1 MELFKTW
8 KKNMVLYGLKSQIG
22 TVYRNS
28 DGTTSFYDIGNFLY
42 LAGELNSRFWED
54 FVRQY
59 GLDYK
64 IIISEDTKWQD
75 FLRRQVGLISFTR
88 YSFKDKANFQ
98 VEFLNDLVSHLE
110 EGYNIVPIDNH
121 IYNCFSE
128 EEWS

>member
-75 FLRRQVGLISFTR
+75 FSASETG
-88 YSFKDKANFQ
+88 ANF
-98 VEFLNDLVSHLE
+98 FCSL
-110 EGYNIVPIDNH
+110 
-121 IYNCFSE
+121 FF
-128 EEWS
+128 